1 MNPVDYR
8 VRRATIDDLPGLI
21 ALWGSMNFAANDL
34 EKRLTE
40 FQIAE
45 SADGTLLGTVGI
57 AIIGRHGMLHSEAF
71 EDFALADTLRASF
84 LERIQSIAKNHGL
97 ARLWTREVAPFWKRS
112 GFQTAPPEVLLR
124 LPADWSEP
132 GANWTT
138 LQLRDEQALEVSLD
152 KEFALFMQSEKQQ
165 TQGIFQQARVMKY
178 VATVVA
184 IVLAI
189 MVVVF
194 AIYLLKNKY
203 ALRSH

>member
-1 MNPVDYR
+1 MINSDFL

-21 ALWGSMNFAANDL
+21 ALWNSMHFEAADL

-45 SADGTLLGTVGI
+45 SADGGLMGTIGI
-57 AIIGRHGMLHSEAF
+57 AISGRHGILHSEAF
-71 EDFALADTLRASF
+71 KDFALADLLRERL

-112 GFQTAPPEVLLR
+112 GFQSAPTEVLQR
-124 LPADWSEP
+124 LPEP
-132 GANWTT
+132 WPASDNHWTT
-138 LQLRDEQALEVSLD
+138 MQLRDEQALQVSLD

-165 TQGIFQQARVMKY
+165 TQGMFQQARVMKY
-178 VATVVA
+178 IATVVA
-184 IVLAI
+184 IVLA
-189 MVVVF
+189 VLVLVF

-203 ALRSH
+203 ALRGH